1 MDITKFEFKIADVVA
16 GVVPTH
22 ELSLFVRLHVCLSAV
37 FKKYHLVF
45 KLSELENQYPY
56 GDRSEFKQEII
67 DALNYIFSYGPY
79 ARLKNTAKIA
89 TQLDDLTDELFNTSL
104 DENGGMT
111 GKDNFLRFLTQ
122 SEPSKQ
128 SDVLSTEAL
137 DHFISD
143 FFLNNCEEKNILFPY
158 MQSGFLPF
166 AHALKRPLSQV
177 TVFELNETKFCF
189 GVLLKE
195 LFELENLKI
204 IKGAWLQ
211 HSHDINEEPILYDK
225 IINLCPLA
233 MRLNGK
239 IPDPENYPK
248 EFNRSERDTVVY
260 EQHKTLRHL
269 KDDGSAILL
278 TTRSFSFAERNVFK
292 FVRSQLI
299 ENAKISAVFQL
310 PSGLMASTMI
320 ETLLVN
326 LEHKNIPN
334 IQFLD
339 ASVCFMKSRRQ
350 KLDYSPNSAA
360 KILEAFQHKT
370 ELAHQSQLVDLNV
383 IPAPNYELDPK
394 KYVDNSELAQKLR
407 RLLSNYK
414 SYDALTL
421 DDAKLSKN
429 IIKCSQLEEYD
440 QETHFII
447 PKIRTKKL
455 KTVWAEEEIKK
466 DYFAIELNTDVISLD
481 YLCHFLK
488 SELGQLTLE
497 MATRSQFI
505 PTLTLKDVRQIKIPV
520 PPLNTQESIA
530 TAFSKLDTV
539 NDEIGIIKDE
549 INSSPANVEGLI
561 QKLNDILLALTEVSE
576 AEKAFSKIL
585 MGEGELIEFKETFS
599 LDVRRSQNDKNYK
612 VIKEVK
618 IEHACLKT
626 IAAFMNAKGGDLFI
640 GVNDDA
646 AVTGVDEE
654 INRFYKGSLDKYL
667 LHLNNRIQDRF
678 ETPVM
683 TMLTVKSLTLND
695 KTVINISVVP
705 SKNDPIFLK
714 PNSDFY
720 VRSTPATEK
729 LTGNGMFAYIKD
741 RFSLS
746 QTYNGE

>member
-1 MDITKFEFKIADVVA
+1 MDITKFEFKIADVIA
-16 GVVPTH
+16 GIVPTH
-22 ELSLFVRLHVCLSAV
+22 ELSLFVRLHICLSAV
-37 FKKYHLVF
+37 FKKHHLEF
-45 KLSELENQYPY
+45 KLNELTDQYS
-56 GDRSEFKQEII
+56 DNDHAELKKEIK
-67 DALNYIFSYGPY
+67 DALHSLSHYVPY
-79 ARLKNTAKIA
+79 ERLKKIAKIA
-89 TQLDDLTDELFNTSL
+89 TQLDDLTNELINTLFNDDGSITSR
-104 DENGGMT
+104 
-111 GKDNFLRFLTQ
+111 DNFLRFLTH

-128 SDVLSTEAL
+128 SNVLSTEAF
-137 DHFISD
+137 DHFITD
-143 FFLNNCEEKNILFPY
+143 FFLDDCKEKNILFPY
-158 MQSGFLPF
+158 MQGGFLPF
-166 AHALKRPLSQV
+166 AHALEYPLSRV
-177 TVFELNETKFCF
+177 TVFELNEIKFCF

-195 LFELENLKI
+195 LFDIENLNL
-204 IKGAWLQ
+204 IKGGWLQ
-211 HSHDINEEPILYDK
+211 HNHVINEQPILYDK
-225 IINLCPLA
+225 VINLCPLA

-248 EFNRSERDTVVY
+248 EINKSERDAVVY

-278 TTRSFSFAERNVFK
+278 TTRFFSFAERNVFK
-292 FVRSQLI
+292 FVRRQLI

-320 ETLLVN
+320 ETLLFN
-326 LEHKNIPN
+326 LEHKNISE

-339 ASVCFMKSRRQ
+339 ANNCFTTANRHGLAYSSKDASEILNLFRSRDELVYQ
-350 KLDYSPNSAA
+350 SKLVANS
-360 KILEAFQHKT
+360 
-370 ELAHQSQLVDLNV
+370 DLRSK
-383 IPAPNYELDPK
+383 NYELDPK

-407 RLLSNYK
+407 RLLSNYE

-421 DDAKLSKN
+421 DDEKLSKH
-429 IIKCSQLEEYD
+429 ISKCSQLEDYN
-440 QETHFII
+440 QETHFIL
-447 PKIRTKKL
+447 PKIRTKNL

-466 DYFAIELNTDVISLD
+466 DYFAIELNTDVISID

-505 PTLTLKDVRQIKIPV
+505 PTLTLKDVCQIKIPV
-520 PPLNTQESIA
+520 PPLHTQESIA

-561 QKLNDILLALTEVSE
+561 QKLDDILAALTEVSE

-599 LDVRRSQNDKNYK
+599 LDVRRSQNDNNYK
-612 VIKEVK
+612 VIKEDK

-626 IAAFMNAKGGDLFI
+626 MAAFMNAKGGDLFI

-646 AVTGVDEE
+646 AVTGVDDELD
-654 INRFYKGSLDKYL
+654 RFYKGSLDKYL

-683 TMLTVKSLTLND
+683 TMLTIKPLTLND
-695 KTVINISVVP
+695 KTVINISVLP
-705 SKNDPIFLK
+705 SNNDPIFLK

-746 QTYNGE
+746 QN